1 MISKIDPADL
11 SSFTWLISLLIFL
24 SVLVYWMGVSSYS
37 LVSHVNLPGPK
48 PFPFIGNLYEAVY
61 KYDGLHNAFMAYD
74 KKYGKV
80 YKLFLG
86 RDPIIVVTDLEIIKR
101 ILVTDFDK
109 FRNRPEVLAGN
120 PPLDKGLFGAR
131 DGDWK
136 RIRSILT
143 PTFSASKLKEIVPII
158 EEAVNVLRPKF
169 DSLAKDDKSVDVSTP
184 FGQFSLD
191 VILTAGFGLKTDIQ
205 TKPDPELV
213 DKILTV
219 FSVPTFHRAISMFPF
234 FRQVR
239 KIFHLS
245 PIQHVPYFAKMAK
258 SVLDLRRSGSLGRRD
273 LVQLMLEV
281 EQRAGNNNEVR
292 KLTDEEIIGQSIVFF
307 VAGSETTGA
316 TLAFT
321 AYYLAHHPDIQDKLL
336 REIDDAV
343 KSRGDESTYQFV
355 QSLEYLERVL
365 SEVLRL
371 ATVGYVNIRECM
383 ETCEI
388 GGVEFPAGVGVSIPA
403 FVIHRNADY
412 WPEPEKFDPDRFLP
426 ELVRKRPAFSYMPFG
441 LGPKQCLGI
450 RLAQIEMKMALI
462 EILQRV
468 KFAKKED
475 STGELKFRAAT
486 ILQPRS
492 PVLVKVVARSPCN

>member
-1 MISKIDPADL
+1 MNYDCRPNCIIL
-11 SSFTWLISLLIFL
+11 SSFFIIICYHSDNCEYLSCLL
-24 SVLVYWMGVSSYS
+24 
-37 LVSHVNLPGPK
+37 
-48 PFPFIGNLYEAVY
+48 
-61 KYDGLHNAFMAYD
+61 
-74 KKYGKV
+74 
-80 YKLFLG
+80 
-86 RDPIIVVTDLEIIKR
+86 
-101 ILVTDFDK
+101 
-109 FRNRPEVLAGN
+109 
-120 PPLDKGLFGAR
+120 
-131 DGDWK
+131 
-136 RIRSILT
+136 
-143 PTFSASKLKEIVPII
+143 
-158 EEAVNVLRPKF
+158 
-169 DSLAKDDKSVDVSTP
+169 DKSVDVSTP

-219 FSVPTFHRAISMFPF
+219 FSVPTFQRAISMFPF

-258 SVLDLRRSGSLGRRD
+258 SVLDLRRSGSVGRRD

-321 AYYLAHHPDIQDKLL
+321 AYYLAHHPDIQNKLL

-388 GGVEFPAGVGVSIPA
+388 GGVEFPAGVGVSVPA
-403 FVIHRNADY
+403 FVIHRNPDY
-412 WPEPEKFDPDRFLP
+412 WPE
-426 ELVRKRPAFSYMPFG
+426 V
-441 LGPKQCLGI
+441 
-450 RLAQIEMKMALI
+450 QI
-462 EILQRV
+462 
-468 KFAKKED
+468 
-475 STGELKFRAAT
+475 
-486 ILQPRS
+486 
-492 PVLVKVVARSPCN
+492 

>member
-1 MISKIDPADL
+1 
-11 SSFTWLISLLIFL
+11 
-24 SVLVYWMGVSSYS
+24 
-37 LVSHVNLPGPK
+37 
-48 PFPFIGNLYEAVY
+48 
-61 KYDGLHNAFMAYD
+61 
-74 KKYGKV
+74 
-80 YKLFLG
+80 
-86 RDPIIVVTDLEIIKR
+86 
-101 ILVTDFDK
+101 
-109 FRNRPEVLAGN
+109 
-120 PPLDKGLFGAR
+120 
-131 DGDWK
+131 
-136 RIRSILT
+136 
-143 PTFSASKLKEIVPII
+143 
-158 EEAVNVLRPKF
+158 
-169 DSLAKDDKSVDVSTP
+169 
-184 FGQFSLD
+184 
-191 VILTAGFGLKTDIQ
+191 
-205 TKPDPELV
+205 
-213 DKILTV
+213 
-219 FSVPTFHRAISMFPF
+219 MFPF

-258 SVLDLRRSGSLGRRD
+258 SVLDLRRSGSVGRRD

-321 AYYLAHHPDIQDKLL
+321 AYYLAYHPDIQNKLL